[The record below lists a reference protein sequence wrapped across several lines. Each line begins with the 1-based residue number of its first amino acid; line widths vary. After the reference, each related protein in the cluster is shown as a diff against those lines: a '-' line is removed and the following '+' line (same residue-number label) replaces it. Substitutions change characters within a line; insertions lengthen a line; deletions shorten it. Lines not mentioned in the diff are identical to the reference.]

1 MIRDGSS
8 VVKSYCPKY
17 TYFWGD
23 FLVEG
28 VKDSICVFYLDL
40 GPKMTSTIWCWDEK
54 FCCGETPLLN
64 VTTANK
70 WHAATSFV
78 TAFCG

>member
-1 MIRDGSS
+1 MTFWRSGDFLIRDGSS

-40 GPKMTSTIWCWDEK
+40 GPKMTSTIWFWDEK
-54 FCCGETPLLN
+54 FLDALRCT
-64 VTTANK
+64 K
-70 WHAATSFV
+70 MH
-78 TAFCG
+78 